1 MELNQQNLKKN
12 MRRQDL
18 EQKTHDFIK
27 SYYNADYNGE
37 LIIEQIDDVYS
48 LSLAIP
54 SYMTKT
60 NIGGQFESDK
70 SFLDYIERE
79 LKLRN
84 YIRVYF
90 YKIIRIKKE
99 N

>member
-1 MELNQQNLKKN
+1 

-18 EQKTHDFIK
+18 EQKTHGFIK
-27 SYYNADYNGE
+27 SYYNAEYNGE
-37 LIIEQIDDVYS
+37 LIVDKEDDVYS

-54 SYMTKT
+54 SYMAKT
-60 NIGGQFESDK
+60 NIGGQFESDDL
-70 SFLDYIERE
+70 FLDYIEKE

-90 YKIIRIKKE
+90 YKVVKTNKIIEK
-99 N
+99 